1 MSNHKPRRS
10 APRGAA
16 KSTASHKAASSARPE
31 RDLTALILALTGA
44 VLAAVLW
51 ATGDSGGLPGCAAE
65 GGCASVQQ
73 SPWASLFG
81 IPIAAWGVAGYGT
94 LAVLALRPRPLP
106 RALSPLIASVALA
119 VSVWLNLASWHA
131 LHAVCPWCLLSLLI
145 MGALCLRTWMTSPK
159 TLRRWLAGLSG
170 VLAVLAVLVMA
181 RLQSGPALAPAEA
194 EYRAGLAKHLTAI
207 GARFYGA
214 QWCGACAGQKALFGA
229 AADALPYVECSPH
242 GAGTPQATDCLA
254 AEIRSYPTWII
265 RNDKRQGALGLAQL
279 ARLSGY
285 AAPPEGRGE

>member
-1 MSNHKPRRS
+1 MSNRKPRRA
-10 APRGAA
+10 APQNAA
-16 KSTASHKAASSARPE
+16 KSPVRHKAASSARRE
-31 RDLTALILALTGA
+31 LDLPALILALSGA

-81 IPIAAWGVAGYGT
+81 IPIAAWGLAGYG
-94 LAVLALRPRPLP
+94 LLSVLALRPWPLA
-106 RALSPLIASVALA
+106 RSLSPLISSVALA
-119 VSVWLNLASWHA
+119 VSVWLNLASWRA
-131 LHAVCPWCLLSLLI
+131 LQAVCPWCLLSLLI
-145 MGALCLRTWMTSPK
+145 MGALCLRTWMTSPPA
-159 TLRRWLAGLSG
+159 LRRWLAGLSG

-181 RLQSGPALAPAEA
+181 RVQSGPALAPAEE
-194 EYRAGLAKHLTAI
+194 EYRAGLAKHLSAI

-254 AEIRSYPTWII
+254 AEIRSYPTWVI
-265 RNDKRQGALGLAQL
+265 RNDKRQGALDLAQL

-285 AAPPEGRGE
+285 AAPPEGHGE

>member
-1 MSNHKPRRS
+1 MRR
-10 APRGAA
+10 
-16 KSTASHKAASSARPE
+16 E
-31 RDLTALILALTGA
+31 LDLPALILALSGA

-51 ATGDSGGLPGCAAE
+51 ATGDRGGLPGCAAE

-81 IPIAAWGVAGYGT
+81 IPIAAWGLLGYAL
-94 LAVLALRPRPLP
+94 LAVLALRPWPLARP
-106 RALSPLIASVALA
+106 LSPLIASVGLA
-119 VSVWLNLASWHA
+119 VSVWLNLASWQA
-131 LHAVCPWCLLSLLI
+131 LQAVCPWCLLSLLI
-145 MGALCLRTWMTSPK
+145 MGALCLRAWMTSPPA
-159 TLRRWLAGLSG
+159 LRRWLAGLSG
-170 VLAVLAVLVMA
+170 LLAVLAVLVMA
-181 RLQSGPALAPAEA
+181 RVQSGPALAPAEA

-254 AEIRSYPTWII
+254 AEIRSYPTWVI

-285 AAPPEGRGE
+285 AAPPEGHSE